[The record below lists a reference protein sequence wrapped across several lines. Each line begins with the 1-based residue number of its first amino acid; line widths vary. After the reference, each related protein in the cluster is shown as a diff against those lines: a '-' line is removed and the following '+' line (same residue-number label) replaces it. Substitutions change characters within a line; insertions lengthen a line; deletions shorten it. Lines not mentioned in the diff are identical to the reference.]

1 MFYGKIW
8 HLAKFPQQINL
19 YVQLQGPIY
28 KYWISSEMWIFYY
41 FFVILAEAIF

>member
-1 MFYGKIW
+1 MCYEKIW
-8 HLAKFPQQINL
+8 HLAKFPQQTNL
-19 YVQLQGPIY
+19 YVQLQGPIF